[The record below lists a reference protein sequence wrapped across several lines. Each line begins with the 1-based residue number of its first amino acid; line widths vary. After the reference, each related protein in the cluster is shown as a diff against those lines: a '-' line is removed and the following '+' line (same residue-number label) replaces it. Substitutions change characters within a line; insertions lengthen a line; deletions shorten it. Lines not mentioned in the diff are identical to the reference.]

1 MKIATSTDYFE
12 LAEADVCQYIGR
24 LQPVMRPVNAWY
36 SRCRRAGRINAGWN
50 QLIKQ
55 LDVEVIKLHQ
65 GLSRNI
71 EKRSENQLLVQSL
84 VEACK
89 GMPVQVLQPAFAV
102 AVNGR
107 CCLSAVSRVVRGI
120 LPPHSHLTQM

>member
-1 MKIATSTDYFE
+1 M
-12 LAEADVCQYIGR
+12 R
-24 LQPVMRPVNAWY
+24 LVNALGI
-36 SRCRRAGRINAGWN
+36 RVAVVQAGLTLVGTSW
-50 QLIKQ
+50 IKQ

-89 GMPVQVLQPAFAV
+89 GMPVQVLQPASAV

-107 CCLSAVSRVVRGI
+107 CCLSAVSRVVRGNFCR
-120 LPPHSHLTQM
+120 LTAT

>member
-1 MKIATSTDYFE
+1 MSIY
-12 LAEADVCQYIGR
+12 
-24 LQPVMRPVNAWY
+24 RPLTTGNAPGQCPGY
-36 SRCRRAGRINAGWN
+36 SRCRRAGRINAW
-50 QLIKQ
+50 LEPIWIKQ

-89 GMPVQVLQPAFAV
+89 GMPVQVFAT
-102 AVNGR
+102 G
-107 CCLSAVSRVVRGI
+107 VRK
-120 LPPHSHLTQM
+120 SQ